1 MARVLFKDMTPEQK
15 RKYKREAYHKNSEA
29 YNLAKI
35 ASGLMSKS
43 RKVRAHTLEKYDLQK
58 NKDGDYVIPK
68 KYKFKINYD
77 DVKVEPPPP
86 VINVVVAPEN
96 SPIEQYDFDNN
107 LCNGKAMKD
116 WAATVLSKMPK
127 QLGSDDVRG
136 EREIKE
142 YMKIPDLLFEFHKE
156 KYDGNKDLAPWI
168 RTTDN
173 MISCIEAK
181 KSWTSNGTR
190 AKFLGRILLM
200 SKQFPPL
207 KHRINKD
214 IYTVYDTQYNK
225 WEGMAKATQRKKTKE
240 TPIYSWD
247 VIKKQVLSHYGKTS
261 YESLLILLYDEMIG
275 RDDFQLNM
283 AYKPDEMTS
292 KKQNYLLF
300 ERNKMYSAVYMNSFK
315 TVGRYGKMVYRLSQ
329 DVTKII
335 SKLHPNDAAK
345 VLFPMQSD
353 KLSQFLINALR
364 KIEMF
369 KDEPGLGIK
378 YLRHSLV
385 STKLMH
391 INPKSA
397 NYDEQVLNLAESAM
411 HSVKMQEA
419 YTSPLKSASGKIVN
433 SGDGESV
440 ELFNEWLKNIN
451 DIPIDDLQPAY
462 DNTLIGAEI
471 RKEFKDPK
479 TKKLRMYT
487 GRVVATEDG
496 YYKVVYEDGDLEDLS
511 EEEVLQL
518 MVKPEK
524 P

>member
-1 MARVLFKDMTPEQK
+1 
-15 RKYKREAYHKNSEA
+15 
-29 YNLAKI
+29 
-35 ASGLMSKS
+35 
-43 RKVRAHTLEKYDLQK
+43 
-58 NKDGDYVIPK
+58 
-68 KYKFKINYD
+68 
-77 DVKVEPPPP
+77 
-86 VINVVVAPEN
+86 
-96 SPIEQYDFDNN
+96 
-107 LCNGKAMKD
+107 
-116 WAATVLSKMPK
+116 
-127 QLGSDDVRG
+127 
-136 EREIKE
+136 
-142 YMKIPDLLFEFHKE
+142 
-156 KYDGNKDLAPWI
+156 
-168 RTTDN
+168 
-173 MISCIEAK
+173 
-181 KSWTSNGTR
+181 
-190 AKFLGRILLM
+190 
-200 SKQFPPL
+200 
-207 KHRINKD
+207 
-214 IYTVYDTQYNK
+214 
-225 WEGMAKATQRKKTKE
+225 
-240 TPIYSWD
+240 
-247 VIKKQVLSHYGKTS
+247 
-261 YESLLILLYDEMIG
+261 
-275 RDDFQLNM
+275 M